1 MGNLALMT
9 PAETHSQF
17 HRFQQNREKQWA
29 PKILKVLNDQVAQFV
44 AAYPHNTA
52 LYNISSTGM
61 YKLIKAIRIDGA
73 TIYGAKV
80 VAYLPKYKPTQRK
93 SFFGLKTRPTIG
105 HNQRMIDL
113 VNLYF
118 DKEIL
123 ATAEGITE
131 TTREEIQKI
140 LKQANEEGKGITWI
154 AQQIEGLNKNRALLI
169 ARTETVT
176 AANSGGFIAALEVGL
191 MMQKQWLATN
201 DARTRL
207 DHVFVSG
214 TKIGMLDYFNVGDNT
229 MLYPGDRTQENGLP
243 TSAGEV
249 CNCRCTCQYIP
260 QRVDGKL
267 VPFDY
272 SQFRD
277 LVL

>member
-1 MGNLALMT
+1 MT
-9 PAETHSQF
+9 PTETHAQF

-29 PKILKVLNDQVAQFV
+29 PKVNTILNAQVAQFV
-44 AAYPHNTA
+44 EAYPSNTA
-52 LYNISSTGM
+52 LYNISSVGM
-61 YKLIKAIRIDGA
+61 YQLIKAIRIDGA

-80 VAYLPKYKPTQRK
+80 VAYLPKYRAPQRK
-93 SFFGLKTRPTIG
+93 GLFGLKSRPTMG
-105 HNQRMIDL
+105 HNQQMIDL

-123 ATAEGITE
+123 ATAEGITQ
-131 TTREEIQKI
+131 TTREEIQRI
-140 LKQANEEGKGITWI
+140 LKEANAEGKGITWI
-154 AQQIEGLNKNRALLI
+154 AQQMEDLNKSRALLI

-176 AANSGGFIAALEVGL
+176 AANSGGFIAALSVGL

-201 DARTRL
+201 DSRTRQ
-207 DHVFVSG
+207 DHVIVAG
-214 TKIGMLDYFNVGDNT
+214 TRIGMLDYFQVGDNT

-243 TSAGEV
+243 TSPKEC
-249 CNCRCTCQYIP
+249 CNCRCCAQYVP

>member
-1 MGNLALMT
+1 MT
-9 PAETHSQF
+9 AAETHAQF

-29 PKILKVLNDQVAQFV
+29 PKIEKVLNEQFKEFMSWYYGGGLQDSLFRV
-44 AAYPHNTA
+44 T
-52 LYNISSTGM
+52 SVSM
-61 YKLIKAIRIDGA
+61 YQLIKAIRIDAA

-80 VAYLPKYKPTQRK
+80 VAYLPKLPKKQIK
-93 SFFGLKTRPTIG
+93 SRPTMG

-113 VNLYF
+113 VELYF
-118 DKEIL
+118 NKEIL

-131 TTREEIQKI
+131 TTREEIQRI
-140 LKQANEEGKGITWI
+140 LKEANKEGKGITWI
-154 AQQIEGLNKNRALLI
+154 AKQMEMLNANRALLI

-201 DARTRL
+201 DTRTRQ
-207 DHVFVSG
+207 DHVFVNGS
-214 TKIGMLDYFNVGDNT
+214 KVGMLDYFQVGDNT

-243 TSAGEV
+243 TSGNEV
-249 CNCRCTCQYIP
+249 INCRCTVQYIP